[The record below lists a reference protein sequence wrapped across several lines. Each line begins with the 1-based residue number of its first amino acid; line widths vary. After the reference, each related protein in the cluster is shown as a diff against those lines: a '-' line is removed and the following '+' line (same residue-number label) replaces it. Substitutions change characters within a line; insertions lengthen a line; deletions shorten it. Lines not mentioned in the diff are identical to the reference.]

1 MTHVSNVITHG
12 LTQTFSPPEMVA
24 ELYAP
29 DSTNEILL
37 ADSAQTFAVQTLF
50 KMCFRMKVE
59 LITKNNA
66 SEISDNGY
74 VPFIRMKI
82 LKIKSRNSER
92 NSENNS
98 ENNSEKSSEKEAAS
112 SGAIVSSFEEA
123 VQLIK
128 TRQDKYNLADIN
140 SMGDLNSF
148 MVLPDE
154 NEEISN
160 LIDIY
165 TPLCNNFTLIE
176 LFLNWK
182 HEPTYKKLTVERYL
196 LSKPWPLRQI
206 LMNEKRSQV
215 LEFLNAKGWGKK
227 NLNEVENDF
236 QSLLKVFEGLLQHH
250 AGDFIFGSTP
260 TPLDALVFGHLY
272 SLYTTTLLNNK
283 FQDRIHECEVLVTY
297 IKTIEKQ
304 FFR

>member
-160 LIDIY
+160 LI
-165 TPLCNNFTLIE
+165 CNHGISEGIVF
-176 LFLNWK
+176 
-182 HEPTYKKLTVERYL
+182 KKY
-196 LSKPWPLRQI
+196 
-206 LMNEKRSQV
+206 
-215 LEFLNAKGWGKK
+215 
-227 NLNEVENDF
+227 
-236 QSLLKVFEGLLQHH
+236 
-250 AGDFIFGSTP
+250 
-260 TPLDALVFGHLY
+260 
-272 SLYTTTLLNNK
+272 
-283 FQDRIHECEVLVTY
+283 
-297 IKTIEKQ
+297 
-304 FFR
+304 

>member
-1 MTHVSNVITHG
+1 
-12 LTQTFSPPEMVA
+12 MVA

-59 LITKNNA
+59 LIAKNNA

-82 LKIKSRNSER
+82 LKTKSKN
-92 NSENNS
+92 
-98 ENNSEKSSEKEAAS
+98 SEKEAVT
-112 SGAIVSSFEEA
+112 SGAIVPSFEDA

-128 TRQDKYNLADIN
+128 NRQEKYNLGDIN

-148 MVLPDE
+148 LVLPDE
-154 NEEISN
+154 NDKMST

-182 HEPTYKKLTVERYL
+182 HEPTYKKLTVDRYM

-206 LMNEKRSQV
+206 LMAEKRSQV
-215 LEFLNAKGWGKK
+215 LDFLNAKGWGKK

-236 QSLLKVFEGLLQHH
+236 QSLLKVFEGLLEQH